1 VRYSDPLNFR
11 FLIDF
16 SSSLLYFRVVVVQMI
31 VRQCTVSVV
40 ETVSDAGMI
49 RYVWLSDVT
58 LITTC
63 LQNFEELVKI
73 TT

>member
-1 VRYSDPLNFR
+1 
-11 FLIDF
+11 
-16 SSSLLYFRVVVVQMI
+16 MI

-63 LQNFEELVKI
+63 LQSFKELVKI
-73 TT
+73 INLGLIFGMLIFLE